1 MLEQEQHNQQV
12 KYVSHLSH
20 LLKQEKLSDR
30 VNHRR
35 QQKKNQ
41 GRLRELGRMTSRQRL
56 NSKRSWAQESQ
67 TRVDNI
73 AKDRRNALSEMVKA
87 ARRQL
92 NTSLPLTLYVP
103 KVSEVTN
110 TTRTVLESVSVEGL
124 FSDLSLSLTR
134 QRVAITGDNGVG
146 KTSLI
151 QLMLGQK
158 KPDSGVVEQTLE
170 QVGYVAQNANNW
182 KLKQSLFEY
191 LWGNLRQSSNE
202 DIMGIII
209 AHKFPLGLAERPM
222 RDLSPGERLRAALI
236 CLFACAH
243 QYTKP
248 LDYLVLDEPNVSLDE
263 VAFDALRQALTLWK
277 GGLIIVSHNEQFLS
291 DLDIDVRI
299 YLSDEKLTIADNKL
313 GL

>member
-1 MLEQEQHNQQV
+1 
-12 KYVSHLSH
+12 
-20 LLKQEKLSDR
+20 
-30 VNHRR
+30 
-35 QQKKNQ
+35 
-41 GRLRELGRMTSRQRL
+41 
-56 NSKRSWAQESQ
+56 
-67 TRVDNI
+67 
-73 AKDRRNALSEMVKA
+73 
-87 ARRQL
+87 
-92 NTSLPLTLYVP
+92 VP